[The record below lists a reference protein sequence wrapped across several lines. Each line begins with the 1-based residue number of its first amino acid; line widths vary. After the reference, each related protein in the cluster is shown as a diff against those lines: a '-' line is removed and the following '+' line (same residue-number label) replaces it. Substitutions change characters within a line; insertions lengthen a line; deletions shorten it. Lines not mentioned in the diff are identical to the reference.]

1 MLNWR
6 AIRQCP
12 ISASILGWLM
22 AIHKHGDDLGMVNG
36 IGFTT
41 KNSVLL
47 LLSPNRFFTH
57 LTQKYRVKIRNFT
70 IAPSPSSS
78 KPILESTG
86 LNRTQWILASPGVAY
101 WIRWW
106 YLEMWVD
113 PSTNLELRFQHI
125 SEFTNLTWPFW
136 DSCLFKAKFLGSIY
150 QRCGWWSNFMM
161 VDWWQVRTPNFPP
174 GLFNLGAQLSQVET
188 SLFVTHPGPRKVKN
202 LRSLPSAFHGQPGEL
217 PLRHV
222 AIFR

>member
-1 MLNWR
+1 M
-6 AIRQCP
+6 
-12 ISASILGWLM
+12 
-22 AIHKHGDDLGMVNG
+22 
-36 IGFTT
+36 
-41 KNSVLL
+41 
-47 LLSPNRFFTH
+47 
-57 LTQKYRVKIRNFT
+57 KIRNFT

-78 KPILESTG
+78 KPILEWTG
-86 LNRTQWILASPGVAY
+86 LNRTRWINRPHQEWHTGSGDDTWRMGWSLNKPGAQ
-101 WIRWW
+101 I
-106 YLEMWVD
+106 
-113 PSTNLELRFQHI
+113 STHFGIHQFDMAILR
-125 SEFTNLTWPFW
+125 
-136 DSCLFKAKFLGSIY
+136 DSCLFKATFLGSIY
-150 QRCGWWSNFMM
+150 PRCGWWSNFMM